1 MENKKRDILL
11 WTDLILTAL
20 AAAWIYYL
28 LARCQEYLSFAGFAA
43 LIAMAIL
50 LPGFLCLL
58 LELFLLYAGSRGRS
72 WCLIAAYLL
81 QIVAALPSL
90 FLLSIDPVLF
100 DGLLV
105 YPALM
110 VLGIIGL
117 LRTLVRRRRQ
127 GGVRPAKTL

>member
-20 AAAWIYYL
+20 AAARIYYL
-28 LARCQEYLSFAGFAA
+28 LAQCQEYLSFAGFAA
-43 LIAMAIL
+43 LIAMVIL

-72 WCLIAAYLL
+72 WCLTAAYLL

-127 GGVRPAKTL
+127 GDVRPAKTL

>member
-28 LARCQEYLSFAGFAA
+28 LARCQEYLSFAA

-100 DGLLV
+100 DVLLV

>member
-1 MENKKRDILL
+1 MENQKRDILL
-11 WTDLILTAL
+11 WTDFILTAL
-20 AAAWIYYL
+20 AAAWICCL

-50 LPGFLCLL
+50 FPGFLCLL

-72 WCLIAAYLL
+72 WCPIAAYLL
-81 QIVAALPSL
+81 QVAAALPSL

-100 DGLLV
+100 DDLLV

-117 LRTLVRRRRQ
+117 LQALVRRR
-127 GGVRPAKTL
+127 G

>member
-1 MENKKRDILL
+1 MENQKRDILL

-20 AAAWIYYL
+20 AAAWIYCL

-43 LIAMAIL
+43 LIAMVIL

-72 WCLIAAYLL
+72 WCLTAAYLL

-117 LRTLVRRRRQ
+117 LRTLVRRRR
-127 GGVRPAKTL
+127 

>member
-43 LIAMAIL
+43 LIAMVIL

-72 WCLIAAYLL
+72 WCLTAAYLL
-81 QIVAALPSL
+81 QDRKSV
-90 FLLSIDPVLF
+90 V
-100 DGLLV
+100 
-105 YPALM
+105 
-110 VLGIIGL
+110 
-117 LRTLVRRRRQ
+117 
-127 GGVRPAKTL
+127 

>member
-20 AAAWIYYL
+20 AAAWICCL
-28 LARCQEYLSFAGFAA
+28 LAQCQEYLSFAGFAA
-43 LIAMAIL
+43 LIAMVIL
-50 LPGFLCLL
+50 FPGFLCLL

-72 WCLIAAYLL
+72 WCPAAAYLL
-81 QIVAALPSL
+81 QIVAALPSIW
-90 FLLSIDPVLF
+90 LLSVDAAIFGALW
-100 DGLLV
+100 V

-117 LRTLVRRRRQ
+117 LRTLVRRRR
-127 GGVRPAKTL
+127 

>member
-20 AAAWIYYL
+20 AAAWIYCL
-28 LARCQEYLSFAGFAA
+28 LAQCQEYLSFAGFAA
-43 LIAMAIL
+43 LIAMVIL

-81 QIVAALPSL
+81 QILAALPSL

-117 LRTLVRRRRQ
+117 LRTLVRRRR
-127 GGVRPAKTL
+127 